1 MIRRLA
7 FAIVFAALPGW
18 IGAQSFQVSG
28 VVSDEDGDVL
38 PLAHIVV
45 LPDSVTAISD
55 NRGTFSLK
63 LAKGNHTLVISY
75 TGFQTRVEKIIILS
89 DSTLRLR
96 LQPNIDQLEE
106 VVIVSQRD
114 RQQELFE
121 STRMSTQVL
130 LPDDVTSI
138 PVLGGE
144 ADLIKVLQLMPGTVR
159 GIEGSSDLFVRGG
172 AADQNLVLL
181 DDATIY
187 NTSHLLGF
195 VSVFNPDILQSVES
209 TNGGFPASQGGRLS
223 SILDVRTKSEIAD
236 DTHVSGDI
244 GLIASRLFVEQPI
257 VDDKLGVWVAG
268 RRTYIDKVMS
278 VINEELPYFFYDL
291 NARALWNPSP
301 RDRISFSY
309 YKGNDD
315 LDIFRDRNNDGVG
328 FLTSFQSG
336 NDNQTLQWN
345 HSINEK
351 WESHVSALRT
361 TYDYNILNAFRDN
374 RLRAY
379 SEIED
384 IGAKGEITYRG
395 DQRQTLKIGTQW
407 TRHEVSPSVV
417 NSSGTFSEFL
427 ESSTS
432 QGRVSNEL
440 ALYGQYEWSP
450 ADRWMINAGLRTS
463 VAIVENQSYAFPE
476 PRLAV
481 RYQISSDEA
490 LKFSYSRMAQYM
502 HRISNSAVTSP
513 TDIWYPV
520 TDSIRPQS
528 GHQFSVGWQRALP
541 KQNIIMSLEAYY
553 KPMRNLIGLEEGTNL
568 FFNSN
573 FQNSLVQG
581 RGRAY
586 GLELMVRKNAG
597 RFSGWI
603 SYTLAWSRRQFDEL
617 NGGEWF
623 ASRYD
628 RRHNGALVAQYAI
641 TPRLSVSGVWE
652 YISGSKFTPIIG
664 QYQVVAPS
672 TTGVDLVPVFA
683 PINSVKLTDAHRL
696 DLGIKWRSRPG
707 RKFQYEWF
715 AGVYNAYN
723 RTNPVAITI
732 ETDETDGSLRYEQ
745 PGLVGLL
752 PFISYGFKF

>member
-1 MIRRLA
+1 MGRTGYVMLCML
-7 FAIVFAALPGW
+7 LPGW
-18 IGAQSFQVSG
+18 ISAQTFHISG
-28 VVSDEDGDVL
+28 IVREERKDAL
-38 PLAHIVV
+38 PLAHIIV
-45 LPDSVTAISD
+45 LPDSTTTVTD
-55 NRGTFSLK
+55 NRGKFLVNLVRGEHTFI
-63 LAKGNHTLVISY
+63 TSY
-75 TGFQTRVEKIIILS
+75 TGFRTLTTRINITS
-89 DSTLRLR
+89 DTTIQFQ
-96 LQPNIDQLEE
+96 LQPSIDQLEE
-106 VVIVSQRD
+106 IVITSQRD

-130 LPDDVTSI
+130 NPEDVTSI

-144 ADLIKVLQLMPGTVR
+144 ADLIKVLQLMPGSVR

-195 VSVFNPDILQSVES
+195 VSVFNPDILESVES
-209 TNGGFPASQGGRLS
+209 VNGGFPASQGGRLS

-268 RRTYIDKVMS
+268 RRTYIDKVMN

-291 NARALWNPSP
+291 NARALWRPSA
-301 RDRISFSY
+301 RDRVSFSY
-309 YKGNDD
+309 YQGNDD

-336 NDNQTLQWN
+336 NDNQTLQWD
-345 HSINEK
+345 HSINDR
-351 WESHVSALRT
+351 WETHVSALRT
-361 TYDYNILNAFRDN
+361 TYDYSILNAFRDN
-374 RLRAY
+374 RLRAF
-379 SEIED
+379 SDIED
-384 IGAKGEITYRG
+384 VSAKAEAIYRG
-395 DQRQTLKIGTQW
+395 DIQRNIKIGTQW
-407 TRHEVSPSVV
+407 IRHEVSPSVV

-427 ESSTS
+427 ESTTS

-440 ALYGQYEWSP
+440 AFYGQYEWSP
-450 ADRWMINAGLRTS
+450 ADRWMLNAGLRTS
-463 VAIVENQSYAFPE
+463 MAIVDDHAYAFPE
-476 PRLAV
+476 PRFAA
-481 RYQISSDEA
+481 RYEINDNEA
-490 LKFSYSRMAQYM
+490 IKFSYSRMAQYM

-520 TDSIRPQS
+520 TDSIKPQS
-528 GHQFSVGWQRALP
+528 GHQFSLGWQRSLP
-541 KQNIIMSLEAYY
+541 KQNIMMSLEAYY

-586 GLELMVRKNAG
+586 GLEVMVRKNAG
-597 RFSGWI
+597 RFTGWI
-603 SYTLAWSRRQFDEL
+603 SYTLAWSHRQFDEL
-617 NGGEWF
+617 NRGEWF

-628 RRHNGALVAQYAI
+628 RRHNGAVVAQYEI

-652 YISGSKFTPIIG
+652 FISGSKFTPIIG

-696 DLGIKWRSRPG
+696 DLGIKWRSQPG

-732 ETDETDGSLRYEQ
+732 ETDESDGSLRYEQ

>member
-1 MIRRLA
+1 MIYL
-7 FAIVFAALPGW
+7 LMPGW
-18 IGAQSFQVSG
+18 VCAQTFQVSG
-28 VVSDEDGDVL
+28 VVREGERDAL
-38 PLAHIVV
+38 PLAHIIV
-45 LPDSVTAISD
+45 LPDSNTIVTD
-55 NRGTFSLK
+55 NRGRFLVNVRRGEHTFI
-63 LAKGNHTLVISY
+63 ISY
-75 TGFQTRVEKIIILS
+75 TGYRSLLRKIDIVSDTVIQFQ
-89 DSTLRLR
+89 
-96 LQPNIDQLEE
+96 LQPSIDQLDEI
-106 VVIVSQRD
+106 VITSQRD

-130 LPDDVTSI
+130 NPEDVTSI

-144 ADLIKVLQLMPGTVR
+144 ADLIKVLQLMPGSVR

-195 VSVFNPDILQSVES
+195 VSVFNPDILESVES
-209 TNGGFPASQGGRLS
+209 VNGGFPASQGGRLS

-257 VDDKLGVWVAG
+257 VENKLGVWVAG
-268 RRTYIDKVMS
+268 RRTYIDKVMN

-291 NARALWNPSP
+291 NARAIWKPST
-301 RDRISFSY
+301 RDRVSFSY
-309 YKGNDD
+309 YRGNDD

-336 NDNQTLQWN
+336 NDNQTLQWD
-345 HSINEK
+345 HSINDR

-361 TYDYNILNAFRDN
+361 TYDYSILNAFRDN
-374 RLRAY
+374 RLRAF
-379 SEIED
+379 SDIED
-384 IGAKGEITYRG
+384 IGVKAEAVYRG
-395 DQRQTLKIGTQW
+395 DSQKNIKIGTQW
-407 TRHEVSPSVV
+407 IRHEVSPSVV

-427 ESSTS
+427 ESTTS

-440 ALYGQYEWSP
+440 AFYGQYEWSP
-450 ADRWMINAGLRTS
+450 ADRWMLNAGLRTS
-463 VAIVENQSYAFPE
+463 MAIVDDQAYAFPE
-476 PRLAV
+476 PRFAARYEINDNEAV
-481 RYQISSDEA
+481 
-490 LKFSYSRMAQYM
+490 KFSYSRMAQYM

-528 GHQFSVGWQRALP
+528 GHQFSLGWQRTLP
-541 KQNIIMSLEAYY
+541 KENIMMSLEAYY

-597 RFSGWI
+597 KFTGWI

-628 RRHNGALVAQYAI
+628 RRHNGAVVAQYAI

-696 DLGIKWRSRPG
+696 DLGVKWRSKPG

-715 AGVYNAYN
+715 GGVYNAYN